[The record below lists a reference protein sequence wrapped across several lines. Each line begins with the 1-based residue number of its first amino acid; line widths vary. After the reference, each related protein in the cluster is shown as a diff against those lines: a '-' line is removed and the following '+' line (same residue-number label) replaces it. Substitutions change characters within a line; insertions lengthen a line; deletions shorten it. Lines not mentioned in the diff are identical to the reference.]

1 MKQIIKKIGL
11 LLVLLS
17 GVMVTKTTTG
27 FTLNSNQAYACGG
40 ASGFFGGLGGDLGDG
55 LSYTTGYNG
64 DVYLFYTSTTNIG
77 TTENPIFATNT
88 VYVGTVHDSSTT
100 YYGGE
105 LPEVTITPGDN
116 SLLSG
121 ENISLDVADLPEISI
136 APLTDYLNSLSN
148 DNTTD
153 NNPVNTTD
161 LDTFID
167 YLVLYG
173 TNNSQAETT
182 TNESSGGGVVT
193 PTVNIPCPTTIED
206 LQNAFPGAPHGN
218 LVHLMNVLN
227 NYGKDFGID
236 TKEKLQH
243 FLAQAA
249 QESGNFQ
256 NLQCKERL
264 SYSTDRL
271 LAVWPKRF
279 STINPTKANPY
290 SYANNSQKLANFIY
304 AYRMGNGSESSGD
317 GFTYRGRGLFQLTG
331 RYNYNTFN
339 NFYHQKYNVDLD
351 LINNPD
357 ILSSD
362 PTISIISALWFYK
375 TRVLN
380 KISVNANTSVEVV
393 TKKVNG
399 GKVGLNGR
407 KSRFNAA
414 HRYVKC
420 H

>member
-1 MKQIIKKIGL
+1 MKQIIRKIGL

-17 GVMVTKTTTG
+17 GVMVTWTTTG
-27 FTLNSNQAYACGG
+27 LSLKLNLAYACGG
-40 ASGFFGGLGGDLGDG
+40 TSGFFGGLGGDLGDG
-55 LSYTTGYNG
+55 YSYTTGNNG
-64 DVYLFYTSTTNIG
+64 DVYVFYTYTTTVWNGEAPTVITTTNYYDTLYNGG
-77 TTENPIFATNT
+77 T
-88 VYVGTVHDSSTT
+88 
-100 YYGGE
+100 

-121 ENISLDVADLPEISI
+121 ENISLDIADLPDISI
-136 APLTDYLNSLSN
+136 APLVDYLNSLGN
-148 DNTTD
+148 TNTADDN
-153 NNPVNTTD
+153 PANTTD

-167 YLVLYG
+167 YLILYG
-173 TNNSQAETT
+173 TNNQTEATA
-182 TNESSGGGVVT
+182 NEGSSGGGGVS
-193 PTVNIPCPTTIED
+193 PTTVAVPCPTTIED
-206 LQNAFPGAPHGN
+206 LQSAFPNAPYEN
-218 LVHLMNVLN
+218 LVLLTNVLN
-227 NYGKDFGID
+227 KYGKDFGID

-256 NLQCKERL
+256 SLQCKERL
-264 SYSTDRL
+264 SYSADRL

-331 RYNYNTFN
+331 KYNYNAFN
-339 NFYHQKYNVDLD
+339 SFYSQKYNVNLD
-351 LINNPD
+351 LMNNPEA
-357 ILSSD
+357 LSSD
-362 PTISIISALWFYK
+362 PTISIVSALWFYK

-380 KISVNANTSVEVV
+380 KIAVNGNTSVERV

-414 HRYVKC
+414 HQYVKC